1 MAEGIQ
7 ETKQA
12 IVGLMALAQI
22 LGKELKDGFQVDDL
36 TKIVGAVLADP
47 VKKEKLAVAVENIQ
61 KAPAEIADLQLGEAL
76 ELAIVVVQEL
86 PALLEALKK

>member
-1 MAEGIQ
+1 MAEGIK
-7 ETKQA
+7 ETKEA
-12 IVGLMALAQI
+12 IVGLMALSAI
-22 LGKELKDGFQVDDL
+22 IGKELKDGFQVDDL
-36 TKIVGAVLADP
+36 AKIVGVVLADP

-61 KAPAEIADLQLGEAL
+61 KAAAELSDLQLGEGI